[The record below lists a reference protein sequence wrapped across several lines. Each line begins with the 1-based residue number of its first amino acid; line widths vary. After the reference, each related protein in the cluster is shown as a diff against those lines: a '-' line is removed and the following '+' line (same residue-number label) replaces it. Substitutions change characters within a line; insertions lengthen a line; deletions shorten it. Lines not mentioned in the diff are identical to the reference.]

1 MQTVGIAHCQSCN
14 AMINV
19 NWSACLACQTPIALG
34 GQTKQSE
41 EPVARS
47 DPSQSVAPG
56 TLAPATW
63 VEFDS
68 PLFGRCTGLVTLLEG
83 DRLRVDQHSI
93 LKASA
98 WIHVHWLI
106 KVLPGPPKNQGER
119 DDAGEGA

>member
-41 EPVARS
+41 EPVARP

-56 TLAPATW
+56 TLAPGTW

-68 PLFGRCTGLVTLLEG
+68 PLFGRCTGLVELVDG
-83 DRLRVDQHSI
+83 DRLIVHQHST
-93 LKASA
+93 LKGSA
-98 WIHVHWLI
+98 WIYAEWVAKL
-106 KVLPGPPKNQGER
+106 LPGPPGVLARTE
-119 DDAGEGA
+119 